1 VAASLLTFIAVYF
14 IVFGAGTG
22 YILKLMGKAPH
33 QGETGPETGPHHP
46 VRTAGIT
53 PAPAVDPARTIGMEA

>member
-1 VAASLLTFIAVYF
+1 MATQILMDLESGKLQVQVQNRELENIARNINMLGV

-33 QGETGPETGPHHP
+33 QGEF
-46 VRTAGIT
+46 A
-53 PAPAVDPARTIGMEA
+53 IG